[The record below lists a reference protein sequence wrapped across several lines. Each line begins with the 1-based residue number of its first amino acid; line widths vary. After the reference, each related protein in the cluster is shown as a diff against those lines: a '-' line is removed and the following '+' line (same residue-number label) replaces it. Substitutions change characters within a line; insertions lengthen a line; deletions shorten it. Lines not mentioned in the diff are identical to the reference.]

1 MLKVVINP
9 RVIKTLSEIDYL
21 RGKIAESRLRGV
33 FVPVIEK
40 DSAIIMAYA
49 STTIE
54 GSTLSLQEV
63 RQVAEGGRPGR
74 PQKHIQMVRNYLDA
88 VRWIR
93 QKEKQ
98 KTITEKDI
106 LHLHK
111 IIGENA
117 VDGSPVGQY
126 RKVQVYVGDHI
137 PPAHSKVSPLMKE
150 FVNWLNS
157 DAQKYHPVVS
167 SAMAHFEIA
176 TIHPFRDG
184 NGRVARALASWELYR
199 RGFDTL
205 HIFTLDD
212 ILLENRQLYYLQLS
226 RGRKPGG
233 IADWIEYISDIT
245 AEGLERAY
253 NRLKLA
259 QSGVKKLPVFSDTQ
273 KQMLDLLATNGPQA
287 IAQLVKKFQISRQG
301 VYKALKLL
309 IKTKRIVPVGTRR
322 SRRYSV
328 SI

>member
-1 MLKVVINP
+1 MKIVINP
-9 RVIKTLSEIDYL
+9 RVVRILSEIDYL

-40 DSAIIMAYA
+40 ESAIIMAYA

-54 GSTLSLQEV
+54 GSTLSLQDV
-63 RQVAEGGRPGR
+63 RQVADGGRTGKPE
-74 PQKHIQMVRNYLDA
+74 KHIQMVRNYLDA

-111 IIGENA
+111 IVGANA
-117 VDGSPVGQY
+117 VDGGPAGQY
-126 RKVQVYVGDHI
+126 RKVQVYVGDQT
-137 PPAHSKVSPLMKE
+137 PPVHSKVSSLMKE
-150 FVNWLNS
+150 FAKWLNG
-157 DAQKYHPVVS
+157 DAGQYHPVVS
-167 SAMAHFEIA
+167 SAIAHFEIA

-212 ILLENRQLYYLQLS
+212 ILLENRQIYYLQLS
-226 RGRKPGG
+226 RARKPGG

-253 NRLKLA
+253 NRLKSA
-259 QSGVKKLPVFSDTQ
+259 QTGSQKLPAFSETQ
-273 KQMLDLLATNGPQA
+273 KQLLSLLSTNGPQT
-287 IAQLVKKFQISRQG
+287 IAQLIKKFQISRQG
-301 VYKALKLL
+301 LYKALKLL
-309 IKTKRIVPVGTRR
+309 LKTKRIVPVGTRR

-328 SI
+328 SV